1 MYPHSEKGLVLVIT
15 LLVTAILIVV
25 VTELVYAVY
34 LHTSIAHFY
43 KDSQRASLLAQAG
56 FEGAVYQLRETLK
69 GRSYLH
75 LHRPSMVI
83 ETGTGEGIV
92 EVRVSDEQGKVGL
105 NGVVYPNGLTNEV
118 YYSMYIRLLRRL
130 GLDESLADTM
140 ADWIDIDDELR
151 QNGAEG
157 FDYKRLPRPYTPRNG
172 YMDSIGELLMIKGYD
187 HKAFNILEPLV
198 TTYTDGLININTAP
212 REVLFALSD
221 EMDEGLVDGII
232 RYRESVPFKDKADI
246 FKVPGFET
254 LGFDLQG
261 KITVT
266 SKTFRVFSRATVNEA
281 VREVEAVVQID
292 GGRDRVRYWR
302 ER

>member
-1 MYPHSEKGLVLVIT
+1 MDSYKGEKGLALVIT
-15 LLVTAILIVV
+15 LLVTAILTAV

-56 FEGAVYQLRETLK
+56 FEGAVSQLRETLK
-69 GRSYLH
+69 GRSYFYLD
-75 LHRPSMVI
+75 RPSMAF
-83 ETGTGEGIV
+83 ESDEGIV
-92 EVRVSDEQGKVGL
+92 EVRVSDEQGKVGINQL
-105 NGVVYPNGLTNEV
+105 VYSNGLTNEE
-118 YYSMYIRLLRRL
+118 YYRIYTRFLKRL

-140 ADWIDIDDELR
+140 ADWIDIDDEPR

-157 FDYKRLPRPYTPRNG
+157 FYYKRLPRPYTPRNG
-172 YMDSIGELLMIKGYD
+172 YMDSVGELPMIKGYD
-187 HKAFNILEPLV
+187 QKAFKSLEALV

-232 RYRESVPFKDKADI
+232 RYRERVPFKDKADI
-246 FKVPGFET
+246 LKVPGFET
-254 LGFDLQG
+254 LGFGLQG
-261 KITVT
+261 RITVT
-266 SKTFRVFSRATVNEA
+266 SKTFRVFSMVTVNEA
-281 VREVEAVVQID
+281 VREVEAIVQID
-292 GGRDRVRYWR
+292 GGRDRIRYWR